1 MTGPEHDPAD
11 SPVYRLER
19 LVKRYDERE
28 VCRIDSLEIRR
39 GSITA
44 VMGPN
49 GAGKSTLLR
58 MMGFLEQPTSGD
70 IWFEG
75 HHCSNGVEP
84 PISLRRRITMVLQ
97 TPALF
102 HGSVVRN
109 VAYGLAIRGERD
121 NRRRVEEVLEAVGL
135 AHLADA
141 KAATLSGG
149 EAQRVAFARALA
161 FDPDVLLLD
170 EPTANLDPAGVGLVE
185 KLITGAVHNLKTTV
199 VLVTQNLFQAERLAD
214 RVSLMLGGE
223 LIESGT
229 PDKMFNHPEDPRTQ
243 AFLSGEMVY

>member
-1 MTGPEHDPAD
+1 MTGTER
-11 SPVYRLER
+11 SLLCRPVYRLEG
-19 LVKRYDERE
+19 LVKKYGERE
-28 VCRIDSLEIRR
+28 VCRIDNLEIQR
-39 GSITA
+39 GSVTA
-44 VMGPN
+44 IMGPN

-58 MMGFLEQPTSGD
+58 MMGFLEQPTAGD
-70 IWFEG
+70 ILFEG
-75 HHCSNGVEP
+75 HRCSNGTEP

-102 HGSVVRN
+102 HGSVERN
-109 VAYGLAIRGERD
+109 VAYGLAIRGQR
-121 NRRRVEEVLEAVGL
+121 NYSTRVEEVLEAVGL
-135 AHLADA
+135 AHLAKA

-161 FDPDVLLLD
+161 FSPEVLLLD

-185 KLITGAVHNLKTTV
+185 KLIAGAVRDLKTTV

-214 RVSLMLGGE
+214 QVTLMLDGE
-223 LIESGT
+223 LIEVGT
-229 PDKMFNHPEDPRTQ
+229 PDKMFNHPEDPRTR